1 MKKQIYILI
10 ILSLLGFSFRFNS
23 EAEEYKLKAAFIYN
37 FTMYVEWSPPVSENE
52 FIIGVIN
59 SSPINKHLEEIA
71 NSEKV
76 NGKKIV
82 IRRYDKL
89 EDIGFCHILFIPQNC
104 GLSLNDII
112 VDPDLKRTLTISEK
126 EEYAKKGTAI
136 NFVEVDNKLKFEV
149 NMNTLHSAGIKA
161 SSQLLKLA
169 IIINS

>member
-1 MKKQIYILI
+1 MKKIVYII
-10 ILSLLGFSFRFNS
+10 ILSFTGFSFRFNT

-37 FTMYVEWSPPVSENE
+37 FTMYIEWTPPMSENE
-52 FIIGVIN
+52 FIIGVID
-59 SSPINKHLEEIA
+59 SSPINKHLEDIA

-82 IRRYDKL
+82 VRRYNTL
-89 EDIGFCHILFIPQNC
+89 EDIGFCHILFIPQSC
-104 GLSLNDII
+104 SLSLNDII
-112 VDPDLKRTLTISEK
+112 DDPDLKRTLTISEK

-136 NFVEVDNKLKFEV
+136 NFIEVDSKLKFEV
-149 NMNTLHSAGIKA
+149 NMNKLKSAGIKA

>member
-1 MKKQIYILI
+1 MKRIVYII
-10 ILSLLGFSFRFNS
+10 ILSLTGFSFGFET

-37 FTMYVEWSPPVSENE
+37 FTMYVEWNPPVSENE
-52 FIIGVIN
+52 FIIGVID
-59 SSPINKHLEEIA
+59 SSPINKHLEDIA
-71 NSEKV
+71 NTEKV
-76 NGKKIV
+76 NGKKII
-82 IRRYDKL
+82 IRKYNKL

-104 GLSLNDII
+104 GLLLDDIV
-112 VDPDLKRTLTISEK
+112 VDPDLKRTLTISET

-136 NFVEVDNKLKFEV
+136 NFVEVDSKLKFEV